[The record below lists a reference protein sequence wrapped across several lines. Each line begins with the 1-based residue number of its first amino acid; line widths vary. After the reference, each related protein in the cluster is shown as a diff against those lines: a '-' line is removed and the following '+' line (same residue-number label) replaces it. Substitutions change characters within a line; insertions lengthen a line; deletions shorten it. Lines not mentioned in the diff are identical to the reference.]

1 LFHSFTLGYHID
13 TTRQK
18 QHVITFLSGS
28 SVGSFNTHDKRLANL
43 NRIFLEMEYVFLTH
57 NHQAFSRM
65 AGQWDENALNKSE
78 WLGPRVELQKSQV
91 INA

>member
-1 LFHSFTLGYHID
+1 M
-13 TTRQK
+13 
-18 QHVITFLSGS
+18 
-28 SVGSFNTHDKRLANL
+28 ANL

>member
-1 LFHSFTLGYHID
+1 
-13 TTRQK
+13 
-18 QHVITFLSGS
+18 
-28 SVGSFNTHDKRLANL
+28 
-43 NRIFLEMEYVFLTH
+43 MEYVFLTH

-78 WLGPRVELQKSQV
+78 LGPRVELQKSQV